1 MPSLLGWAKCFIEC
15 SRQKRHATTMQYWHG
30 CNGMVGTVPAPEFVQ
45 AERSRPRVSCDLRVN
60 LIWKNVP
67 RTKMVVSPSHHVPIE
82 GDANVAKY
90 MCRVL
95 CPALYSADVVEAT
108 EIDHLLDLADS
119 IVGASSRNQ
128 KPALKQANQKLG
140 KVRAWHYLF
149 FFLCCPFFVV

>member
-1 MPSLLGWAKCFIEC
+1 
-15 SRQKRHATTMQYWHG
+15 MQYWHG

-140 KVRAWHYLF
+140 KVRAWHYFF
-149 FFLCCPFFVV
+149 FFLCRPFFVV